1 MKSRWFFGLWRVPMY
16 EYLYGYTCA
25 QLELMC
31 VDKPFVAYKK
41 RSGDADAPGVT
52 SEAKQIA
59 AVERW
64 KERRK
69 NRKFNFQEFLQ
80 KGANVAGSP
89 RR

>member
-16 EYLYGYTCA
+16 EYLYGYTRA
-25 QLELMC
+25 QLELMG

-41 RSGDADAPGVT
+41 RDDGGKSGVT
-52 SEAKQIA
+52 SEAKQVA

-69 NRKFNFQEFLQ
+69 KRKFNFQEFLQ
-80 KGANVAGSP
+80 TGAKVATDG
-89 RR
+89 